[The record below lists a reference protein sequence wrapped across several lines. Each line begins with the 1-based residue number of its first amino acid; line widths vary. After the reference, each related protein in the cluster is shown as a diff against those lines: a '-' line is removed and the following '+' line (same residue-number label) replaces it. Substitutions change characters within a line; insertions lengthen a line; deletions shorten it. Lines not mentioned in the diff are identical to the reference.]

1 MIGRFRFA
9 SPAAMSSPS
18 HLRVHAVASLSEGI
32 RRALSAAPKVVG
44 LFCTLV
50 VLSVPF
56 GCSPVP
62 FSPGAQSPY
71 ARLVTPEDLYIEETD
86 SQGPLKIEP
95 GDSIEVVV
103 RRGAG
108 EERSTVTVRDNG
120 RVFLGSLDIDLKNLT
135 VPEAETHIT
144 EQVATIVRNPRVEVS
159 IKQKKLQLRK
169 QRVFLLGGGTGQPG
183 TGAFLATGSAK
194 MAELDRKTT
203 VGQLL
208 AQVGFND
215 YAVLDDIRVIR
226 GDARKSEVIPVDL
239 QRFFQYGDRS
249 QDVVL
254 KDNDIVFVP
263 RQRIGDWNAFLAKIN
278 QTLILLL
285 GTQTLAP
292 EALTRFLQDNNIQPV
307 QVPSISVTTP
317 R

>member
-1 MIGRFRFA
+1 MPDSPFA
-9 SPAAMSSPS
+9 
-18 HLRVHAVASLSEGI
+18 R
-32 RRALSAAPKVVG
+32 
-44 LFCTLV
+44 
-50 VLSVPF
+50 
-56 GCSPVP
+56 PVK
-62 FSPGAQSPY
+62 
-71 ARLVTPEDLYIEETD
+71 PEDLYIEETSD
-86 SQGPLKIEP
+86 QGLPKIEP
-95 GDSIEVVV
+95 GDSLEVVV

-108 EERSTVTVRDNG
+108 EERSLVTVRDNG
-120 RVFLGSLDIDLKNLT
+120 RVYVGSLDIDVKNLT
-135 VPEAETHIT
+135 VPEAETRIT
-144 EQVATIVRNPRVEVS
+144 EQAATIIRNPRVEVS
-159 IKQKKLQLRK
+159 IKQKKVLLRK
-169 QRVFLLGGGTGQPG
+169 QRVFLLGGGTGYPA
-183 TGAFLATGSAK
+183 TGAFLAAGGAK

-226 GDARKSEVIPVDL
+226 GDARKPEIIPVDL

-249 QDVVL
+249 QDIVL

-278 QTLILLL
+278 STLILLL
-285 GTQTLAP
+285 GSQTLSP
-292 EALTRFLQDNNIQPV
+292 EAMTKFLQDNNIQPV

>member
-1 MIGRFRFA
+1 MTLAGWARVL
-9 SPAAMSSPS
+9 SSGS
-18 HLRVHAVASLSEGI
+18 
-32 RRALSAAPKVVG
+32 RAVG
-44 LFCTLV
+44 LLCTLFV
-50 VLSVPF
+50 VLGMSF
-56 GCSPVP
+56 ACSPVP
-62 FSPGAQSPY
+62 YNTSSDSPY
-71 ARLVTPEDLYIEETD
+71 ARPVKPEDLFVEEAD
-86 SQGPLKIEP
+86 QVFRIEP
-95 GDSIEVVV
+95 GDSLEVVV

-108 EERSTVTVRDNG
+108 EERSLVTVRDNG
-120 RVFLGSLDIDLKNLT
+120 RVYVGSLDIDVRNLT
-135 VPEAETHIT
+135 LPEAEARIT
-144 EQVATIVRNPRVEVS
+144 EQAATIIRNPRVEVS

-169 QRVFLLGGGTGQPG
+169 QRVFLLGGGIGQP
-183 TGAFLATGSAK
+183 TSGAFLTVGGAK

-203 VGQLL
+203 VGQLI

-215 YAVLDDIRVIR
+215 LAVLDDIRVIR
-226 GDARKSEVIPVDL
+226 GDARKPEVIPVDL

-249 QDVVL
+249 QDIVL

-285 GTQTLAP
+285 GTQTLSP

-307 QVPSISVTTP
+307 QVPSITV